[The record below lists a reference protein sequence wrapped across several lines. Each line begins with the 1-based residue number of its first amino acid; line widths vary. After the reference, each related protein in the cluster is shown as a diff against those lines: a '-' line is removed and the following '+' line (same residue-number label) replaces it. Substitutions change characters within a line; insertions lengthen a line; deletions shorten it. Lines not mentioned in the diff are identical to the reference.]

1 MLFGIRAGMRAVA
14 AAPLLFSV
22 VMAAACT
29 SSCKRDEPRKDPA
42 PSMAGSSSQPASAPA
57 SITLAPAQ
65 GELAT
70 LLQAEAT
77 KARARNLK
85 PFAELRADWCG
96 PCKELEASMEDP
108 RMADA
113 FIGTYLIRLDA
124 DAWGGKLGA
133 AGLDSGSIP
142 AFFEI
147 GDDGK
152 PTGRKITGGAWAAN
166 VPANMA
172 PPLKA
177 FFKGK

>member
-1 MLFGIRAGMRAVA
+1 MS
-14 AAPLLFSV
+14 LLFSV
-22 VMAAACT
+22 MMAAAGT
-29 SSCKRDEPRKDPA
+29 SGCKRDEPRQDPRKDPG

-57 SITLAPAQ
+57 SVTLLPAQ

-77 KARARNLK
+77 KARARKLK

-124 DAWGGKLGA
+124 DAWAGKLGSV
-133 AGLDSGSIP
+133 GLDSDSIP

-147 GDDGK
+147 GDNGK